1 MSEMKRRKT
10 WLRRLVEF
18 ALDSDVNQA
27 IDEQQRI
34 LQIAPGSARAHYDL
48 AVLHY
53 SQGRI
58 AEAVASCDRALECD
72 PGFAPAYRKLGEIF
86 ISAGDYEQA
95 GRYALMA
102 ADLGDNSLV
111 EMFERYPAV
120 KKFVKRP
127 ADLSDS
133 ELI

>member
-1 MSEMKRRKT
+1 MAEIKRRKN
-10 WLRRLVEF
+10 WLRKLVEF

-34 LQIAPGSARAHYDL
+34 LRAAPESARAHYDL

-53 SQGRI
+53 SQGRV
-58 AEAVASCDRALECD
+58 AEAVASCDRAIECD
-72 PGFAPAYRKLGEIF
+72 PMYAPAYRKLGEVF

-95 GRYALMA
+95 GRYAVIA

-120 KKFVKRP
+120 KKFVERTI
-127 ADLSDS
+127 AVSDS
-133 ELI
+133 